1 VRQAQVHPV
10 QERRAQERHHLG
22 IGAFAVVLAEAS
34 IVAVGQTRTVLVLL
48 QALPEALLQSPV
60 EAPVEALPEAPAA
73 IPVARQ
79 IAAEQAVVQESV
91 AAPAPI
97 VAHAQQVQRHSL
109 AELRRYHRRVRHH
122 QV

>member
-1 VRQAQVHPV
+1 MRQV

-48 QALPEALLQSPV
+48 RALPEALLQ
-60 EAPVEALPEAPAA
+60 APVEALPEAPAA